1 MNLGESIKNIRQ
13 AKGLSQGEMQKR
25 TGILR
30 SYLSRVENGH
40 TVPSLA
46 TLQRLA
52 SAMGVALSDF
62 FSANGQPV
70 EGASAAAA
78 AVASDPASQY
88 LAELKTLLPQ
98 LTSQQRD
105 QLLDMVKDMAHA
117 LKGVCAS
124 IGAIRLM
131 GLANNLMRMSRDEL
145 RRNGT
150 KLRTEITETTQA
162 TTLGIQG
169 VLDDLGDNDTGRSA
183 ASLHL
188 N

>member
-1 MNLGESIKNIRQ
+1 MNLGEAIKNIRT

-62 FSANGQPV
+62 FSPGGHSA
-70 EGASAAAA
+70 EGTSTAAAA
-78 AVASDPASQY
+78 PAANDPASQY

-98 LTSQQRD
+98 LTSTQRD
-105 QLLDMVKDMAHA
+105 QLLDMVKDMAA
-117 LKGVCAS
+117 TLKRA
-124 IGAIRLM
+124 
-131 GLANNLMRMSRDEL
+131 
-145 RRNGT
+145 
-150 KLRTEITETTQA
+150 
-162 TTLGIQG
+162 
-169 VLDDLGDNDTGRSA
+169 
-183 ASLHL
+183 
-188 N
+188 